1 MSSVSP
7 GFFELRIKHHVCQ
20 RSFVRLCRYSLPP
33 RSKTP
38 SATATLDGERLVFWQ
53 ASAYRPITENVVD
66 EEGHVVG
73 KLILKTGL
81 TNLCMAG
88 NVTRTLVY
96 FACACEDPARKWAG
110 QPTVTTV
117 KYTLN
122 DCVRYACSVSKLPD
136 LFSQV
141 SDEAGSVLADVVAWD
156 YYGPSGTCNGYAT
169 PFDHEPKKNWISDV
183 CPEQVA

>member
-7 GFFELRIKHHVCQ
+7 GFFELSLKDHVCQ

-73 KLILKTGL
+73 KLILDTDI
-81 TNLCMAG
+81 TNAGMAG
-88 NVTRTLVY
+88 SVARTLVY
-96 FACACEDPARKWAG
+96 FACACEVQDEWWIGRIVHTDIVSDYKECEYTMCTERKF
-110 QPTVTTV
+110 PV
-117 KYTLN
+117 
-122 DCVRYACSVSKLPD
+122 
-136 LFSQV
+136 LFGQV
-141 SDEAGSVLADVVAWD
+141 SNKAGSVQITLWHGTLMRVLANAMEWI
-156 YYGPSGTCNGYAT
+156 NGRRT
-169 PFDHEPKKNWISDV
+169 
-183 CPEQVA
+183 